1 MIEINDTLVSEEVLE
16 KRFVCDL
23 AACKGEC
30 CVQGDA
36 GAPLEDDELSILD
49 DIFEDVKPFLR
60 QEGIDAIEKEGKY
73 VFDWDGEAVTPL
85 INGAECAY
93 TTFDDDGV
101 VKCGIEAAFRAG
113 KTDFMKPISCHLYPI
128 RLTKLSNYTA
138 VNFNYWKICKPACV
152 CGEALNVPTYKF
164 LATPLKR
171 KFGEEWYE
179 MLCEA
184 AKMFSKGK

>member
-73 VFDWDGEAVTPL
+73 VIDWDGEPVTPL

-93 TTFDDDGV
+93 TTFDDDGI

>member
-1 MIEINDTLVSEEVLE
+1 MIEIMNTLVSEEVLE

-128 RLTKLSNYTA
+128 RLTKLSAYTA